1 MISEPTDREDFQEGV
16 FAKAKIVIADDDTVT
31 RKLIE
36 KILIGDDYDVKS
48 AEDGQQVIQLI
59 QENQPDLALL
69 DVMMPGLTGYE
80 VCRQMKA
87 DPSTTDIPVIFLTS
101 KAELDDIAE
110 GFEAGAVDYVSKPPR
125 QLELLARVRT
135 HIELK
140 TTRDSLQ
147 AHVARLKES
156 LEEIK
161 ALSGMLPICANCKK
175 IRDDEGYWQ
184 QVESYISSRSEAVFS
199 HGICPDCMKE
209 LYPQYAK
216 KNNPERDGS

>member
-1 MISEPTDREDFQEGV
+1 MISEPTDREDFQEDV
-16 FAKAKIVIADDDTVT
+16 FSKAKIVIADDDTVT

-36 KILIGDDYDVKS
+36 KILTGDDYDVKL
-48 AEDGQQVIQLI
+48 AEDGQQALQLI
-59 QENQPDLALL
+59 QENHPDLALL

-101 KAELDDIAE
+101 KTGLVDIAE

-125 QLELLARVRT
+125 PFELLARVRT
-135 HIELK
+135 HVELK

-147 AHVARLKES
+147 EHVARLKES
-156 LEEIK
+156 IEEIK
-161 ALSGMLPICANCKK
+161 ALSGMLPICSNCKN
-175 IRDDEGYWQ
+175 IRDDQGYWQ

-199 HGICPDCMKE
+199 HGMCPDCIKE

-216 KNNPERDGS
+216 KEDPDRDES